1 MSYQCGKLIAL
12 HLKSLQHPTLSA
24 RWWNLNIWLYT
35 QTFRHNSVNG
45 KHKLHI
51 IPFPSLFSPCV
62 CAPTFSTL
70 AYFVRIDWNV
80 KSEFGFEMKMNKY
93 VHTLLHKRH
102 VLGRSWIDPIIR
114 TILTTIIA
122 FIWWYFLIE
131 TSHFRFWCYISKVD
145 VKWKL
150 QNQEFPIVCEFTLA
164 FWKGCR
170 FSISLVARLLL

>member
-1 MSYQCGKLIAL
+1 MTFPIFIDLRERIRRVPFFYFHCRDVVPMRKVNCITFE
-12 HLKSLQHPTLSA
+12 KSAAPTLSA

-114 TILTTIIA
+114 TTIIA

-131 TSHFRFWCYISKVD
+131 TSHFRFWCYISKAD
-145 VKWKL
+145 V
-150 QNQEFPIVCEFTLA
+150 
-164 FWKGCR
+164 
-170 FSISLVARLLL
+170 